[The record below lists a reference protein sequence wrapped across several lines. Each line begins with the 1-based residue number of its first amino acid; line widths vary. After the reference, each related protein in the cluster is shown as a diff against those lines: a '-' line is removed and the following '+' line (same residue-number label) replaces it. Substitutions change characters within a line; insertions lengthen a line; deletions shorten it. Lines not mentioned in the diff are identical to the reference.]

1 MDELAAA
8 AVVPVVPMELD
19 PEEGVALAS
28 DAVVQENHSGVE
40 VSDGVVALVP
50 SQVVDDPFERE
61 GNGPG

>member
-40 VSDGVVALVP
+40 VSDGVVP